1 MRFEGKIAIITG
13 AGSGFGEGIARSFA
27 KEGASV
33 AVVDINSEAGKSVAD
48 SLEDAFFVEADVAD
62 NASVKSILSVI
73 SNPVPFPKVP

>member
-62 NASVKSILSVI
+62 NASVKSMVVTLLS
-73 SNPVPFPKVP
+73 PMT